1 MKRYIKSTSFMDV
14 LNDPE
19 GRKIVDYIED
29 AESEMRGRGIDFDDE
44 SSAYARQRKRGIEE
58 LKSKFGYVWK

>member
-1 MKRYIKSTSFMDV
+1 MKRYIKSTTFMDV

-19 GRKIVDYIED
+19 GRKLVDYIED

-44 SSAYARQRKRGIEE
+44 SSAYARQRKRYIEE
-58 LKSKFGYVWK
+58 LKSQFGYAWK